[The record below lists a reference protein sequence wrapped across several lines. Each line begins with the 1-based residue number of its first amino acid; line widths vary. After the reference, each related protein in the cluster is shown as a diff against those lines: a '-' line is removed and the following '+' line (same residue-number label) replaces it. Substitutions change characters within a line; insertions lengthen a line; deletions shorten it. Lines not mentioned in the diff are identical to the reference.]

1 MSILIAAHNEE
12 AVIAERLRNALAVDY
27 PADRLEVVVA
37 SDGCTDRT
45 TAIVGA
51 CSDPRVRLLHSPLR
65 RGKARVLNAALK
77 ALRGEIVLLT
87 DANTFIESNA
97 LRQIVP
103 WFADSATGV
112 VCGRLVLTDGASGA
126 NSDGL
131 YWRYETFMKECE
143 GRLGALLG
151 ANGAIYAIRRSEF
164 SGINGGTIVDDLVI
178 PLVMHL
184 RTGCRIVYDPSAV
197 AREETAPSLT
207 TEFRRRARIGAGGF
221 HSLSLVGGIAR
232 PRHGWLAF
240 SFISHKLLRWLCPF
254 WMLGALATNAMLA
267 DDPFYR
273 LLLAAQLLGYGLSA
287 LGWHHR
293 THGWRVVRL
302 STMFTTMNAALL
314 VGFWMWA
321 SGTQTGVW
329 QRTAR

>member
-1 MSILIAAHNEE
+1 M
-12 AVIAERLRNALAVDY
+12 
-27 PADRLEVVVA
+27 
-37 SDGCTDRT
+37 
-45 TAIVGA
+45 
-51 CSDPRVRLLHSPLR
+51 
-65 RGKARVLNAALK
+65 LNAALK

-97 LRQIVP
+97 LKQIVP

-254 WMLGALATNAMLA
+254 WMLGALAANAMLA

>member
-1 MSILIAAHNEE
+1 
-12 AVIAERLRNALAVDY
+12 
-27 PADRLEVVVA
+27 
-37 SDGCTDRT
+37 
-45 TAIVGA
+45 
-51 CSDPRVRLLHSPLR
+51 
-65 RGKARVLNAALK
+65 
-77 ALRGEIVLLT
+77 
-87 DANTFIESNA
+87 
-97 LRQIVP
+97 
-103 WFADSATGV
+103 
-112 VCGRLVLTDGASGA
+112 
-126 NSDGL
+126 
-131 YWRYETFMKECE
+131 
-143 GRLGALLG
+143 
-151 ANGAIYAIRRSEF
+151 
-164 SGINGGTIVDDLVI
+164 
-178 PLVMHL
+178 MHL

-254 WMLGALATNAMLA
+254 WMLGALATSAMLA
-267 DDPFYR
+267 GDPFYR